1 MGLEVITILRKQK
14 GMSVEEL
21 ANKSGVPLGTLSK
34 ISAGITKD
42 PKLETIKAIARALE
56 CSLEEF
62 DDYDSDSIKKN
73 NFIETE
79 YINMAKELKKHNI
92 TNEDI
97 KKIIKVFNVMKQE

>member
-62 DDYDSDSIKKN
+62 DDYDSDSIKKDSS
-73 NFIETE
+73 IETE
-79 YINMAKELKKHNI
+79 YIDMAKELKKHNI

-97 KKIIKVFNVMKQE
+97 KKIIKIFNVMKQE